1 MTEMEPPNLHY
12 CKHTTYGSLNWKGGE
27 VDKKQK
33 PRKICMKE
41 RGYFVEND
49 DVMWGTLEVV
59 VGGVVLSIVSSPHS

>member
-49 DVMWGTLEVV
+49 DVM
-59 VGGVVLSIVSSPHS
+59 